1 MTSKQEEI
9 VNPLDD
15 FKNVSS
21 IGCLRDNA
29 TLDVGENNEVSTLV
43 PPVSS
48 TSTNSA
54 HTRENRE
61 CYVYKEPVAP
71 EGLPSKNIYVAED
84 NEATQA
90 VTYQLKDTQCE
101 EAPANVYECG
111 DEDSD
116 DLTENSDGSN
126 TDFDGIQPENVVT
139 NTLEG
144 DANSAHSSGVNILEW
159 ISPYAVAYRQCYER
173 TTTRSD
179 QRNLADDPLQPYAVV
194 YEEQDCSSADQTTER
209 RSVSN
214 VRGDSA
220 HTAFLNTCTS
230 SEADGDRKDGLSPNP
245 MYVPNVPQPTDTG
258 GRNYN
263 LSGAQLACI
272 VTVSVI
278 VGALVVSAVVF
289 PVVFRTASQQEDTG
303 DMEMTLPH
311 TITEETTVEWKTT
324 QHVEYT
330 SLSSSSLVGRGEKE
344 SEPKRVVFGGDGPEP
359 GKFCG
364 ASGVVVSPTSEIFV
378 ADMYN
383 RRVQVF
389 SMKGAYL
396 RHFATV
402 VSEDEI
408 LTMEPDSIAIDADC
422 FLWVVGNIN
431 SSGYAV
437 QYTTTGHR
445 VRTLHPLFPN
455 NSFTG
460 VAVNAPRDLLI
471 VAENWR
477 DYTEVKVLLF
487 DGTVVR
493 SFGRLQLG
501 RIWPTRVATNA
512 DGNIFVS
519 DRKHAA
525 VHVYKDTGQYMF
537 TIGEDGVPSSIVE
550 SDAVSDVCVD
560 GSGQVLVSYV
570 YSPINDTDVA
580 IFTDRGEYARS
591 IVSTLNSADGMAV
604 GPDGQLV
611 VTSRM
616 DDIVVVLSQ
625 Y

>member
-21 IGCLRDNA
+21 IGCLRDNT
-29 TLDVGENNEVSTLV
+29 TLDVGENNEVSALV

-54 HTRENRE
+54 QTRENRE
-61 CYVYKEPVAP
+61 CYVYKEPVAS
-71 EGLPSKNIYVAED
+71 EDLPSKNIYVAED
-84 NEATQA
+84 NEGTQA

-101 EAPANVYECG
+101 EAPSNVYECG

-126 TDFDGIQPENVVT
+126 TDFDGIQPENVVI

-144 DANSAHSSGVNILEW
+144 DTNSAHSSGVNTLEW
-159 ISPYAVAYRQCYER
+159 IRPYAVAYRQYYER
-173 TTTRSD
+173 TNTRSD

-194 YEEQDCSSADQTTER
+194 YEEQDCSIADQTTKR
-209 RSVSN
+209 CPVN
-214 VRGDSA
+214 
-220 HTAFLNTCTS
+220 S
-230 SEADGDRKDGLSPNP
+230 SGADGDRKDELCPNP

-258 GRNYN
+258 GRSYN

-303 DMEMTLPH
+303 DMEMILPH
-311 TITEETTVEWKTT
+311 TITEETTVEWKAT

-330 SLSSSSLVGRGEKE
+330 SLSSSTFAGRGEKE

-364 ASGVVVSPTSEIFV
+364 ASGVVVSPSSEIFV

-402 VSEDEI
+402 VSEDEL
-408 LTMEPDSIAIDADC
+408 LTMEPDSLAIDADC
-422 FLWVVGNIN
+422 FLWVVGNID

-445 VRTLHPLFPN
+445 LRTLRPLFRN

-493 SFGRLQLG
+493 RFGRLQLG

-580 IFTDRGEYARS
+580 IFTDRGEYVRS

-616 DDIVVVLSQ
+616 DDIVVVFPH